1 MSTPPTIAALLVFF
15 VYAMQCMST
24 LAVMRR
30 ETGTWRW
37 PLLAFVHLG
46 VIAWLMAFL
55 AHTIVGVLA

>member
-1 MSTPPTIAALLVFF
+1 
-15 VYAMQCMST
+15 MQCMST

-37 PLLAFVHLG
+37 PLIAFVHLG
-46 VIAWLMAFL
+46 VVAWLMAFL